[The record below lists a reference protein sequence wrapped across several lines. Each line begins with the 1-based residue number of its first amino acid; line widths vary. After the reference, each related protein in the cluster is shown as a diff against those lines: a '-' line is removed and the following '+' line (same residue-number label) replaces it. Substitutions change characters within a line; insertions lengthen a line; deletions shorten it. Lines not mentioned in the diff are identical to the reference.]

1 MCVLTRFL
9 NCLWMASN
17 ASLMVTPF
25 MFRAT
30 TSRPSG
36 KCRVIDLSLGSV
48 SGSFSTDG
56 SSTVLGDLFSF
67 LESHLLA
74 RVQTKKAGQSYPD
87 HGGPVDNSAEQLLE
101 SDRERLSHQLSFCVS
116 IEMSMCLPS
125 FSVARSAQLAPHST
139 PPHRSPISGAHT

>member
-56 SSTVLGDLFSF
+56 SSTVVGDLFSF

-74 RVQTKKAGQSYPD
+74 RVQTKKARHSYPD
-87 HGGPVDNSAEQLLE
+87 HGGPDDNSAERLRE
-101 SDRERLSHQLSFCVS
+101 SNGMRLSYQLSFCVS

-125 FSVARSAQLAPHST
+125 FSMARSAQLAPHSA
-139 PPHRSPISGAHT
+139 PPQGSRIRGAHT